1 MDRSHNLQLFNSEVS
16 AGGGF
21 NCIGFLILEFLQQSM
36 FRPVQVY
43 LVFRTHSAFH
53 DVASYRPTR
62 STSRAFLAT
71 IFLAHRSGA
80 PVHGD

>member
-1 MDRSHNLQLFNSEVS
+1 MDEVTIRLRTLLKWAIQLFNSEVS

-21 NCIGFLILEFLQQSM
+21 NCIGFPILRLLQPSM

-43 LVFRTHSAFH
+43 MVFRTHSAFH

-62 STSRAFLAT
+62 LAYFALS
-71 IFLAHRSGA
+71 IIQA
-80 PVHGD
+80 